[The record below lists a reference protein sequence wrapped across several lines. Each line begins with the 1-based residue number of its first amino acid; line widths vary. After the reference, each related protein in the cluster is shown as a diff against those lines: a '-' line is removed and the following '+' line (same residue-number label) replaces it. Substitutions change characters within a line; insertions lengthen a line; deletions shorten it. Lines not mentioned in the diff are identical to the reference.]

1 MAEPE
6 SGRSTSRRSTAA
18 QRHRRQLRRR
28 ILGTIGVVVLVVL
41 AALWFSDTLRI
52 PTDGPSLANGAAPD
66 KTPAGG
72 VKNVARTVVPTHR
85 ALNPLQPLRLWVG
98 GDSLAGALGPSLGK
112 MSGATGVVQP
122 YYDSRISTGLISGNI
137 NWPQHAT
144 EQLAQVNPEVVVFMI
159 GTNDAVVYNSSQ
171 AEEYAQKVDAM
182 MRVLIGMGREVY
194 WVNAPVLA
202 NQRDEKN
209 VLEVN
214 RIQREV
220 STRFPDN
227 VTYVDAHTLFA
238 DDRGQ
243 YQSSELDDN
252 GKRVVMRAGDGIHLT
267 GAGGDHLAF
276 TIFQLLDLRW
286 KIRAQAVPGQA
297 KKTIVARGST
307 QVPGSEGSSSGSSSY
322 RSNGSSSGYRST
334 GTTATSATTAST
346 QPTATTQPTV
356 STSTTA
362 PSTPPPPGP

>member
-6 SGRSTSRRSTAA
+6 SGRSTSRRSTAS

-28 ILGTIGVVVLVVL
+28 ILGTAGVVVLVVL

-52 PTDGPSLANGAAPD
+52 PTDGPSLANGAEPD
-66 KTPAGG
+66 KTSTAGVNHVEG
-72 VKNVARTVVPTHR
+72 TTEPTHR
-85 ALNPLQPLRLWVG
+85 ALNPLQPLKLWVG

-112 MSGATGVVQP
+112 MTGATGVVQP

-137 NWPQHAT
+137 DWPQHAT
-144 EQLAQVNPEVVVFMI
+144 EQLAPINPEVVVFMI
-159 GTNDAVVYNSSQ
+159 GTNDAVVYNDSQ
-171 AEEYAQKVDAM
+171 AEEYAQKVDEM

-202 NQRDEKN
+202 DSHDEQN

-238 DDRGQ
+238 DERGN

-252 GKRVVMRAGDGIHLT
+252 GKRVVMRASDGIHLT

-286 KIRAQAVPGQA
+286 KIRDQAVPGQA

-307 QVPGSEGSSSGSSSY
+307 QVPGSESSSSSSGSSSY
-322 RSNGSSSGYRST
+322 SSSGSSSGYRSS
-334 GTTATSATTAST
+334 GTT
-346 QPTATTQPTV
+346 
-356 STSTTA
+356 
-362 PSTPPPPGP
+362 